1 MTMLSDIRVLK
12 PRRGL
17 ALVIA
22 LILALSL
29 LLSAAFVLVELHH
42 ACTGEHCEICL
53 AVAHSVQYLK
63 AQGIARLLPLTS
75 VSFGF
80 TIALFFCFAQRKPS
94 CASSP
99 VSLKVKLSD

>member
-1 MTMLSDIRVLK
+1 MTMLSFYQALK
-12 PRRGL
+12 TRRGL
-17 ALVIA
+17 VLIIA

-42 ACTGEHCEICL
+42 ACTGEHCEICI
-53 AVAHSVQYLK
+53 AVAHSVEYLK
-63 AQGIARLLPLTS
+63 AQGIARLLPLMS

-80 TIALFFCFAQRKPS
+80 AIALFFCLAQRKPS